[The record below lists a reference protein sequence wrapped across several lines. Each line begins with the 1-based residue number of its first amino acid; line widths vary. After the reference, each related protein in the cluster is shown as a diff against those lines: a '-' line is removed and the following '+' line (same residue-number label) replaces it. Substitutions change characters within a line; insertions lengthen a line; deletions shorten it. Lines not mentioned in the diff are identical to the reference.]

1 MVVVRIKMT
10 ITYEEVRDAVDD
22 IKWEDDFGVIECGG
36 LAHLVLTC
44 PEDEQGMPP
53 GEYFFSQSVD
63 GADITI
69 LDSLR
74 EEFRKP
80 VILHEVAEF
89 LLRKPYC
96 SDDGTI
102 RFRVEFRE
110 AHKTAREW
118 DERYARETL
127 DSSTFMEY
135 LEFRRQFDY

>member
-1 MVVVRIKMT
+1 MT
-10 ITYEEVRDAVDD
+10 ITYEEVRDAVDRME
-22 IKWEDDFGVIECGG
+22 WEDDSGVIECSG

-44 PEDEQGMPP
+44 PEDEEETPP
-53 GEYFFSQSVD
+53 GEYSFSQGTD

-96 SDDGTI
+96 SKNGTMM
-102 RFRVEFRE
+102 FRVEFRE

-127 DSSTFMEY
+127 DSSTLREY
-135 LEFRRQFDY
+135 LAFLRSLD